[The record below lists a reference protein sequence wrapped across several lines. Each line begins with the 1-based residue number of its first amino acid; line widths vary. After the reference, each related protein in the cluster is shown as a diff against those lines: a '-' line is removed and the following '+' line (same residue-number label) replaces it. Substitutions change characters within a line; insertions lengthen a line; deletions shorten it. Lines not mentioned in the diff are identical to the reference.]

1 MSLVE
6 EALRGNQRALARLIT
21 AIERDTEFG
30 RAAAAELYARTG
42 QAHIVGI
49 TGPPGTGKSTLV
61 SALIPAA
68 RRRGKRVGVIA
79 IDPTSPVSGGAV
91 LGDRVRML
99 QWQSDEGVFI
109 RSMASRGRRG
119 GIAPATSGVIHTL
132 DAAGFDLILVE
143 TVGVGQED
151 IDITGV
157 AHTVVLVQMPRS
169 GDAIQFLKAGIL
181 ELADILIVNKADLPG
196 ADETTRGLW
205 ALVAMHNGESLSWRP
220 PVLRCV
226 ATTGEGADEVL
237 AALEAHYTSL
247 VESGELARRQERI
260 AAAEIRDAVIGATE
274 RHLFTASPDVTRMVQ
289 AVAQRRIC
297 PGAAADRLIASLG
310 RRA

>member
-6 EALRGNQRALARLIT
+6 EALRGNQRALARLVT
-21 AIERDTEFG
+21 AIERDSDLG
-30 RAAAAELYARTG
+30 RAALAEIYAHTG
-42 QAHIVGI
+42 RAHIVGI

-68 RRRGKRVGVIA
+68 RRRGKRVGVLA

-91 LGDRVRML
+91 LGDRIRML

-119 GIAPATSGVIHTL
+119 GIAPATSGVIHAL

-143 TVGVGQED
+143 TVGAGQED

-157 AHTVVLVQMPRS
+157 AHTVVLVHMPRS

-181 ELADILIVNKADLPG
+181 ELADILVVNKADLPG
-196 ADETTRGLW
+196 ADETTRGLR
-205 ALVAMHNGESLSWRP
+205 ALVAMHKGEDRSWRP

-226 ATTGEGADEVL
+226 ATTGEGAEEVRT
-237 AALEAHYTSL
+237 AIDAHYASL
-247 VESGELARRQERI
+247 VATGELARRQERI
-260 AAAEIRDAVIGATE
+260 AAAEIRDSVIVATE
-274 RHLFTASPDVTRMVQ
+274 RHLFNASPEVEHMVR

-297 PGAAADRLIASLG
+297 PGVAAERLIAGLV